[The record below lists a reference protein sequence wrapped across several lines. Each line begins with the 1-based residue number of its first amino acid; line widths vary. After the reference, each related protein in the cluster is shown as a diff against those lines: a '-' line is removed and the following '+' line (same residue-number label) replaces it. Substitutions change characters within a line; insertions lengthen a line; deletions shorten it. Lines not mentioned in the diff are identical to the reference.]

1 MASLV
6 IEADDYEE
14 KLGKLESSFRRTVA
28 RQMLEAGAKVL
39 AEEDQAE
46 IVRRRHMRT
55 GDMLRSVGPT
65 EIREGLDGSYVY
77 VYAQGEDGR
86 GVRNEMKSQI
96 INLGYWRRKGQ
107 RKIRKDAYVAR
118 VQKNAEPKVREAM
131 EAAFERAIDAA
142 GLGEG

>member
-1 MASLV
+1 MASLTV
-6 IEADDYEE
+6 ETDDYEE

-39 AEEDQAE
+39 AEADQAE
-46 IVRRRHMRT
+46 IVRRSHMRT

-77 VYAQGEDGR
+77 VYALGEDGR

-96 INLGYWRRKGQ
+96 INLGYWRKKGQ
-107 RKIRKDAYVAR
+107 RRIRKDAYVAR

-131 EAAFERAIDAA
+131 EAAFERAAEAA
-142 GLGEG
+142 GLGGS